1 MNKELNTLITIAKDI
16 NDLVEII
23 ASDEISRQ
31 DLEEVDEISPGIKG
45 LIMAFEDW
53 IFDNIKTET
62 KPEIV
67 VTPVVPQK
75 KTITVP
81 EPEKSTGKK
90 RNNIPKEDVVKM
102 AKLICNM
109 IPDEGAELNSV
120 YVKKVKTEISKTFN
134 KYITSS
140 SIIHRILYQMT
151 YKKITSKYFVFADG
165 KIYKK

>member
-45 LIMAFEDW
+45 LIMSFEDW

-81 EPEKSTGKK
+81 EKSTGKK
-90 RNNIPKEDVVKM
+90 RNKIPEKDIVKM
-102 AKLICNM
+102 TKIICNM

-120 YVKKVKTEISKTFN
+120 YVKKVENEISKTPFN
-134 KYITSS
+134 KYITSRLIVS
-140 SIIHRILYQMT
+140 RILFQET
-151 YKKITSKYFVFADG
+151 YKKTTAKYFVFADG
-165 KIYKK
+165 KIYRK